1 MGWLDTVLSAA
12 SAGASLYNV
21 SQLQTLRQQGAQ
33 AALIQ
38 AMLAHLRDQIF
49 QFKQM
54 AEYGLA
60 QEAQSVKRAAGIIS
74 IVASRLDDSGIT
86 PELFPNLGDKEY
98 AMQTIR
104 LIGENRR
111 RLLGLL
117 SRDEQAEISRVV
129 AAADRLPDY
138 SYYVEN
144 YNDGRRLAD
153 AAPIVEQYA
162 GRNGWLLRNGFGLLY
177 YFVGLPASIGL
188 FVALFS
194 GGNWSSNTGVIPG
207 LVVGIGAWLAGAIMF
222 GRWLHHKEYKEAKK
236 VVDELKD
243 KIDLPRFIALDNELS
258 GTTRARQLLQDAQ
271 SLLAPFF
278 GEPITPSASAY
289 MPASRQYDHPAPEVD
304 HTLPGAPAAQVDY
317 ALPGAPPAPS
327 QSTTCS
333 NCGEP
338 VGSNSRFCPSC
349 GHKLASPAPQTASPA
364 RTPRASVIKRL
375 GAVQSNAEVT
385 RGPADSSGNAPWL
398 VGKKGQQTA
407 AEPFLDIQ
415 CPWCGQRYY
424 VNAQPAHLELFC
436 LACGQGMWVDVE

>member
-54 AEYGLA
+54 TEYGLA

-117 SRDEQAEISRVV
+117 SRDEQAEISLVV
-129 AAADRLPDY
+129 SAADRLPDY
-138 SYYVEN
+138 NYYAEN

-153 AAPIVEQYA
+153 AENAVTQYA
-162 GRNGWLLRNGFGLLY
+162 GRNGCLAQIGLLAY
-177 YFVGLPASIGL
+177 AFVGIPAIA
-188 FVALFS
+188 ALS
-194 GGNWSSNTGVIPG
+194 GAMLGGGNWSSSGSQTG
-207 LVVGIGAWLAGAIMF
+207 LVIGAILGLVSFFIIARGMHA
-222 GRWLHHKEYKEAKK
+222 KDYKQAKR

-243 KIDLPRFIALDNELS
+243 KIDLPRFAALDNELGS
-258 GTTRARQLLQDAQ
+258 TTRARQLLQDAQ
-271 SLLAPFF
+271 NLLAPFF
-278 GEPITPSASAY
+278 GEPTTPSAPAY
-289 MPASRQYDHPAPEVD
+289 MPASRQYNHPAPEVD
-304 HTLPGAPAAQVDY
+304 YTLPGAPAAQVDDT
-317 ALPGAPPAPS
+317 LSGAPPAAS

-333 NCGEP
+333 DCGEP
-338 VGSNSRFCPSC
+338 MGPNSRFCPSC

-364 RTPRASVIKRL
+364 RTPRASVLKRL

-398 VGKKGQQTA
+398 VGKKGQQAA

-415 CPWCGQRYY
+415 CPWCGQRYC